1 VHAAAGLKTI
11 KTRKLATADIR
22 HLHPVC
28 GAYGPGVPFALV
40 AMAMQ
45 HPCPK
50 SAPRAAWWPSWWL
63 AWAWGHPPSKV
74 LRRGVHLSRVRR
86 PEHRLFFAPPR
97 GCFLCLPS
105 EKRMVAATLIY
116 GKSPYLQPPQAA
128 QAVAGI
134 NSATQILGSTLWP
147 IHQRRTGTSSRNG
160 APAPKSPRPPRLPT
174 PAHAPVLPY
183 MQWHQPDNLKA

>member
-1 VHAAAGLKTI
+1 MHAAAGLKTI

-45 HPCPK
+45 HPRPK
-50 SAPRAAWWPSWWL
+50 SAPRAAWWPSKGTP
-63 AWAWGHPPSKV
+63 A
-74 LRRGVHLSRVRR
+74 RGSPVTRCKARASTV
-86 PEHRLFFAPPR
+86 FAPPR
-97 GCFLCLPS
+97 GCCLRFPY